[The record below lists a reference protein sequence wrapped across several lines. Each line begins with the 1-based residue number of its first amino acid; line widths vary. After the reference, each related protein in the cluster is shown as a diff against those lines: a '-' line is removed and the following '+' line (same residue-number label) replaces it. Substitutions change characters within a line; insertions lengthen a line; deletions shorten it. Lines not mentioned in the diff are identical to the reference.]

1 MSKQSK
7 QVILQLLSPL
17 AKIYETTHEPEAL
30 GIYGA
35 LCKLSTIAAIYL
47 LDFTL
52 PQVAKLSKALQTEQL
67 DLSSISSLVDAT
79 VQSLDDAVLHGA
91 NWVLELLDNID
102 DLKTATKVT
111 IDADKIL
118 SFENTIAKPFVAD
131 LKANITSRFASS
143 NAVVSALS
151 IFDPRKVPKQDSV
164 SLPTYGEESVGKL
177 IADYGEDREA
187 ETVDGEETV
196 KAAMISTEIRTEWK
210 TFRQLLV
217 KQPQDTTASQLK
229 ELVSN
234 YMLKAMFPNLNKIVE
249 RSFSQMKMI
258 KTRLRNS
265 LSDCSLSHLIRI
277 AIEAPEVLSESD
289 LEEIVDVW
297 QRKSRR
303 VNV

>member
-1 MSKQSK
+1 MK
-7 QVILQLLSPL
+7 VIKPSDTRWLSHERCVKAVKASYSAIVITIGQL
-17 AKIYETTHEPEAL
+17 YETTHEPEAL
-30 GIYGA
+30 GIHGA
-35 LCKLSTIAAIYL
+35 LCKLSTVAAIYL

-67 DLSSISSLVDAT
+67 DLSLISSLVDAT
-79 VQSLDDAVLHGA
+79 VQSLDDAVLPGA
-91 NWVLELLDNID
+91 NWVLELLDN
-102 DLKTATKVT
+102 LKTATKVT

-118 SFENTIAKPFVAD
+118 SFQNTIAKPFVAD

-164 SLPTYGEESVGKL
+164 SLLTYGEESVGKL
-177 IADYGEDREA
+177 IAHYGEDREA

-217 KQPQDTTASQLK
+217 KQPQDITASQLK

-234 YMLKAMFPNLNKIVE
+234 DMLKAMFPNLNKIASIGLTIPVSTASVE
-249 RSFSQMKMI
+249 RSFSQI
-258 KTRLRNS
+258 G
-265 LSDCSLSHLIRI
+265 
-277 AIEAPEVLSESD
+277 
-289 LEEIVDVW
+289 
-297 QRKSRR
+297 
-303 VNV
+303 